1 MAVAWPLVRAALAAN
16 LPGVVGSSVTVQ
28 DGPVVSG
35 NYPSVYL
42 SIADQPSTDVIDS
55 GSFRQSLGPDGWS
68 AMEDGVI
75 LGELAGITGDPTV
88 PDVFATF
95 ALIAAYVQADPTLGG
110 VLEPAAVLT
119 VAADNVLQGQT
130 QAGAVQ
136 RLLLSFNYSTR
147 I

>member
-1 MAVAWPLVRAALAAN
+1 
-16 LPGVVGSSVTVQ
+16 
-28 DGPVVSG
+28 
-35 NYPSVYL
+35 
-42 SIADQPSTDVIDS
+42 
-55 GSFRQSLGPDGWS
+55 
-68 AMEDGVI
+68 MEDGVI